1 VHFRRM
7 NPWSLIRVGLLCR
20 VLFPAVQGWMPRF
33 QHSVLHRR
41 SHMILSERRRNPSDE
56 ERDLRPSQDVIP
68 QLPPIG
74 STSSAD
80 FSSSVADN
88 RPYVAHH
95 KMQLQYTCNIC
106 ETRNTHTINRIAYRQ
121 GVVIARCK
129 GCQSQHLIADHL
141 GWTDHEGGFQ
151 GNATNTIEDYF
162 REDQNVTVHRVTS
175 EVFALE
181 QVLQFDVGTSGS
193 IMGDQGQRALE

>member
-1 VHFRRM
+1 
-7 NPWSLIRVGLLCR
+7 
-20 VLFPAVQGWMPRF
+20 
-33 QHSVLHRR
+33 
-41 SHMILSERRRNPSDE
+41 MILSERRRNPSDE

-181 QVLQFDVGTSGS
+181 QMLQFDVGTSGS

>member
-1 VHFRRM
+1 M
-7 NPWSLIRVGLLCR
+7 VGLLCI
-20 VLFPAVQGWMPRF
+20 LHHFTYIQGWVPRI
-33 QHSVLHRR
+33 QRCTLHRPSHSVAAA
-41 SHMILSERRRNPSDE
+41 RRRNPSAD
-56 ERDLRPSQDVIP
+56 ERDDRAAQGAIP

-74 STSSAD
+74 STSSTGSSIAD
-80 FSSSVADN
+80 SP
-88 RPYVAHH
+88 PYVAHH

-151 GNATNTIEDYF
+151 GNTTNTIEDYF
-162 REDQNVTVHRVTS
+162 KGDQNVTVSRVNS

-181 QVLQFDVGTSGS
+181 QMLQFDVGTSGA
-193 IMGDQGQRALE
+193 IMGDQGRRALE